1 MQVNQQRNTKQKQI
15 VLQAVQGRSDHPT
28 ADSIFLDVRACNSRI
43 SRGTVYRDL
52 RQLSELGEINHVKV
66 PGADR
71 FDWRTEKHCHLICTL
86 CDKVCDAPAEYNES
100 VDAELARATGYL
112 ISRHRT
118 IFEGICP
125 DCQRKLKDKEP
136 QQSFNAL

>member
-15 VLQAVQGRSDHPT
+15 VLHAVQSRSDHPT
-28 ADSIFLDVRACNSRI
+28 ADSIFMDIRAYDNKI
-43 SRGTVYRDL
+43 SRGTVYRNL
-52 RQLSELGEINHVKV
+52 SQLAERGEINHVKV

-71 FDWRTEKHCHLICTL
+71 FDWRTDKHCHLICTM
-86 CDKVCDAPAEYNES
+86 CDKVCDAPANYS
-100 VDAELARATGYL
+100 DSADTELAKATGYL

-125 DCQRKLKDKEP
+125 DCQGRLGDKEA
-136 QQSFNAL
+136 Q